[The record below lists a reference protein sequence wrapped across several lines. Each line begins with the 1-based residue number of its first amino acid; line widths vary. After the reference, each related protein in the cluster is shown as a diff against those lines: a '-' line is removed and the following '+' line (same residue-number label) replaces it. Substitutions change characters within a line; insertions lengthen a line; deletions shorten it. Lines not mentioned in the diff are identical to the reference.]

1 MTRSCP
7 ARTQAGFGKATNADA
22 ILSFRSPPDRPR
34 STFRV
39 RQMPRRS
46 HLFLLLPCAFV
57 MAVATAQPRQPTP
70 AQSEALRDDSG
81 VIREQPLSSGQVTGR
96 VEVPVRAGETPVTI
110 RSIAPTG
117 GGQYRIVF
125 TDLDLDGDGFI
136 SRSEAAA
143 NPSLEAEFD
152 ALDSRRRGQLD
163 RADLAGWLVD

>member
-1 MTRSCP
+1 
-7 ARTQAGFGKATNADA
+7 
-22 ILSFRSPPDRPR
+22 
-34 STFRV
+34 
-39 RQMPRRS
+39 
-46 HLFLLLPCAFV
+46 